1 MEIGVFSEGRADGA
15 DEVVFCFANVE
26 GAEVDSMLG
35 FRDFVVFPM
44 AYLLKLLN
52 REEVRR
58 YYVAHL
64 WEYFLDIKK

>member
-35 FRDFVVFPM
+35 FRDFVLGRVSGIGM
-44 AYLLKLLN
+44 VSVELCCLT
-52 REEVRR
+52 
-58 YYVAHL
+58 
-64 WEYFLDIKK
+64 YFLWHIF